1 MSADIPQRTHDSLDR
16 VDAMPRP
23 LKECVYDYGLP
34 IVEVL
39 VKHGVKNPAHIR
51 EIVREIWNGARSGVQ
66 RQHSNPLGSADW
78 LLTQSVGQISIRALM
93 RTLSDN
99 NMVIVPVSPT
109 RAMLAASM
117 AEVSTFDIKCTKE
130 EKHRRRLRAASRAA
144 MEEFMK

>member
-1 MSADIPQRTHDSLDR
+1 MSTDIPQRTHDSLDR

-39 VKHGVKNPAHIR
+39 VKHDIKNPAHIR
-51 EIVREIWNGARSGVQ
+51 EIVTHIWQGARSGVG
-66 RQHSNPLGSADW
+66 RQKGNPLATTDW
-78 LLTQSVGQISIRALM
+78 LLQQSAGHVNM
-93 RTLSDN
+93 RTMLRTLADN
-99 NMVIVPVSPT
+99 DLAIVPISPT
-109 RAMLAASM
+109 KAMLAASM
-117 AEVSTFDIKCTKE
+117 AEVSDFNVKCSKE